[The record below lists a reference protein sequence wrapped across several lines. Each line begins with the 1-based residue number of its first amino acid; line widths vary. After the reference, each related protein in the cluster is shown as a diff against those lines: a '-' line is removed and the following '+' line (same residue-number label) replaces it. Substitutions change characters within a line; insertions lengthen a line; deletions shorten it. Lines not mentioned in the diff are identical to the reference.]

1 MSSVETTV
9 DETVVVAAG
18 AGRRR
23 DTTRAATVFAVI
35 AVTQLT
41 WIAAIVYGTI
51 WLLT

>member
-1 MSSVETTV
+1 MSSAETMV
-9 DETVVVAAG
+9 DETVVVGAAV
-18 AGRRR
+18 GRHR

-41 WIAAIVYGTI
+41 WLAAIVYGTI